1 MSWLKVIKAGFAAVF
16 GDIPLGY
23 WLGAIAIGLMLL
35 WHVSAVD
42 AARQTARLKLKADI
56 EAEAAKTGRQADAA
70 TRDVLAC
77 TGRWNRSTGR
87 CEP

>member
-1 MSWLKVIKAGFAAVF
+1 MSWLKVIKAGLGAVF

-23 WLGAIAIGLMLL
+23 WLGAIAVGLALL
-35 WHVSAVD
+35 WHVSAVND
-42 AARQTARLKLKADI
+42 ARQTARLKLKADI

-70 TRDVLAC
+70 TRDVLTC
-77 TGRWNRSTGR
+77 TGNWNRSAGR

>member
-1 MSWLKVIKAGFAAVF
+1 MSWLKLIKAGFGAVF

-23 WLGAIAIGLMLL
+23 WLAAAALVLAFL
-35 WHVSAVD
+35 WHRGAVD
-42 AARQTARLKLKADI
+42 DARQTARLKLKADI

-70 TRDVLAC
+70 TRDVLSC
-77 TGRWNRSTGR
+77 TGNWNRSAGR